1 MEGFYMLNLLFKLL
15 LVIGSFLG
23 GYVIGQDIVVGYNQY
38 KCNKI
43 LDDMLKNTDLR
54 YNTMFKV
61 EDK

>member
-1 MEGFYMLNLLFKLL
+1 MLNLLLKLL

-23 GYVIGQDIVVGYNQY
+23 GYVIGYNIIVRFNQY

-43 LDDMLKNTDLR
+43 LNNMLKNTDLR

>member
-1 MEGFYMLNLLFKLL
+1 MLNLLLKLL

-23 GYVIGQDIVVGYNQY
+23 GYVIGYNIIVKYNQY
-38 KCNKI
+38 KCYII
-43 LDDMLKNTDLR
+43 LNNMLKNTNLR

>member
-1 MEGFYMLNLLFKLL
+1 MLTVLFRLL

-23 GYVIGQDIVVGYNQY
+23 GYVIGYNIVVRYNQY

-43 LDDMLKNTDLR
+43 LNNMLKNTDIR

>member
-1 MEGFYMLNLLFKLL
+1 MLNLLLKLL

-23 GYVIGQDIVVGYNQY
+23 GYVIGYNIIVRCNQY

-43 LDDMLKNTDLR
+43 LNNMLKNTDLR

>member
-1 MEGFYMLNLLFKLL
+1 MLSLLFKLL

-23 GYVIGQDIVVGYNQY
+23 GYVIGYNIIRKYNQY
-38 KCNKI
+38 TYNKI
-43 LDDMLKNTDLR
+43 LNNMLKNTDLR

>member
-1 MEGFYMLNLLFKLL
+1 MLNLLLKLL

-23 GYVIGQDIVVGYNQY
+23 GYVIGYNIIVRFYQY

-43 LDDMLKNTDLR
+43 LNNMLKNTDLR

-61 EDK
+61 ED

>member
-1 MEGFYMLNLLFKLL
+1 MLKLL

-23 GYVIGQDIVVGYNQY
+23 GYVIGYNIVVRYNQY

-43 LDDMLKNTDLR
+43 LNNMLKNTDLR

>member
-1 MEGFYMLNLLFKLL
+1 MLNLLFKLL

-23 GYVIGQDIVVGYNQY
+23 GYVIGYNIVVRYNQY
-38 KCNKI
+38 KRNKI
-43 LDDMLKNTDLR
+43 LNNMLKRTDLR

>member
-1 MEGFYMLNLLFKLL
+1 MLDLLLKLL

-23 GYVIGQDIVVGYNQY
+23 GYVIGYNIIVKYNQY

-43 LDDMLKNTDLR
+43 LNNMLKNTDLR

>member
-1 MEGFYMLNLLFKLL
+1 MLNLLLKLL

-23 GYVIGQDIVVGYNQY
+23 GYVIGYNIIVRFNQY

-43 LDDMLKNTDLR
+43 LNNMLKNTDLR

-61 EDK
+61 EDN

>member
-1 MEGFYMLNLLFKLL
+1 MLNVLFKSL

-23 GYVIGQDIVVGYNQY
+23 GYVIGYNIVVRYNQY

-43 LDDMLKNTDLR
+43 LNNMLKNTDIR

>member
-1 MEGFYMLNLLFKLL
+1 MLNLLFKLL

-23 GYVIGQDIVVGYNQY
+23 GYVIGYNIVVRYNQY
-38 KCNKI
+38 KYNKI
-43 LDDMLKNTDLR
+43 LNDMLKRTDLR

>member
-1 MEGFYMLNLLFKLL
+1 MLNVLFKSL

-23 GYVIGQDIVVGYNQY
+23 GYVIGYNVIVKY

-43 LDDMLKNTDLR
+43 LNDMLKRTDLR

>member
-1 MEGFYMLNLLFKLL
+1 MLNLLFKLL

-23 GYVIGQDIVVGYNQY
+23 GYVIGYNIIRKYNQY
-38 KCNKI
+38 KYNKI
-43 LDDMLKNTDLR
+43 LNMMLKRTDLR

>member
-1 MEGFYMLNLLFKLL
+1 MLNLLFKLL

-23 GYVIGQDIVVGYNQY
+23 GYVIGYNIIVRFYQY

-43 LDDMLKNTDLR
+43 LNNMLKNTDLR

>member
-1 MEGFYMLNLLFKLL
+1 MLNLLFKLL

-23 GYVIGQDIVVGYNQY
+23 GYVIGYSIVVRYNQY
-38 KCNKI
+38 KYNKI
-43 LDDMLKNTDLR
+43 LNNMLKNTDLR

>member
-1 MEGFYMLNLLFKLL
+1 MLNLLFKLL

-23 GYVIGQDIVVGYNQY
+23 GYVIGYNIVVRYNQY
-38 KCNKI
+38 KYNKI
-43 LDDMLKNTDLR
+43 LNNMLKNTDLR

>member
-1 MEGFYMLNLLFKLL
+1 MSSLLFKLL

-23 GYVIGQDIVVGYNQY
+23 GYVIGYNIVDRYNQY

-43 LDDMLKNTDLR
+43 LNNMLKRTDLR

>member
-1 MEGFYMLNLLFKLL
+1 MLNLVFKLL

-23 GYVIGQDIVVGYNQY
+23 GYVIGYNIIVRYNQH

-43 LDDMLKNTDLR
+43 LNDMLKRTDLR

>member
-1 MEGFYMLNLLFKLL
+1 MSSLLFKLL

-23 GYVIGQDIVVGYNQY
+23 GYVIGYNIVVRYNQY

-43 LDDMLKNTDLR
+43 LNNMLKNTDLR

>member
-1 MEGFYMLNLLFKLL
+1 MLNLLFKLL

-23 GYVIGQDIVVGYNQY
+23 GYVIGYNIVVRYNQY

-43 LDDMLKNTDLR
+43 LNDMLKNTDLR

>member
-1 MEGFYMLNLLFKLL
+1 MLDLLLKLL

-23 GYVIGQDIVVGYNQY
+23 GYVIGYSIIVKYNQY

-43 LDDMLKNTDLR
+43 LNMMLKRTDLR

>member
-1 MEGFYMLNLLFKLL
+1 MLTALFRLL

-23 GYVIGQDIVVGYNQY
+23 GYVIGYSIVVRYNQY

-43 LDDMLKNTDLR
+43 LNDMLKRTDLR

-61 EDK
+61 EDDK

>member
-1 MEGFYMLNLLFKLL
+1 MLTVLFRLL

-23 GYVIGQDIVVGYNQY
+23 GYVIGYNIIRKYNQY
-38 KCNKI
+38 KYNKV
-43 LDDMLKNTDLR
+43 LNAMLKRTDLR

>member
-1 MEGFYMLNLLFKLL
+1 MLNVLFKSL

-23 GYVIGQDIVVGYNQY
+23 GYVIGYNIIRKYNQY

-43 LDDMLKNTDLR
+43 LNNMLKRTDLR

>member
-1 MEGFYMLNLLFKLL
+1 MLNLLLKLL

-23 GYVIGQDIVVGYNQY
+23 GYVIGYNIIVRYNQY

-43 LDDMLKNTDLR
+43 LNNMLKNTNLR

>member
-1 MEGFYMLNLLFKLL
+1 MLSLLFRLL

-23 GYVIGQDIVVGYNQY
+23 GYVIGYNIVVRYNQY

-43 LDDMLKNTDLR
+43 LNNMLKNTDLR

-61 EDK
+61 EDNK